1 MEGTVQRKD
10 RKSKSSSVG
19 VSTRGCS
26 VCGWSIVKHEQEG
39 RSTKLAMRLH
49 VKVGCTYNK
58 GVVKDLCDNTYN
70 MYKNLEKV
78 SNVSLFNDHKLE
90 HVGTA
95 VMG

>member
-1 MEGTVQRKD
+1 MEGTTIKD
-10 RKSKSSSVG
+10 RKALSTSYG

-26 VCGWSIVKHEQEG
+26 VCGWSIVKKDRQE

-49 VKVGCTYNK
+49 RKVGCTYNK
-58 GVVKDLCDNTYN
+58 SAVQDVIDTTLNQYH
-70 MYKNLEKV
+70 NLEMI
-78 SNVSLFNDHKLE
+78 SNVSLFNDNNLE